1 MKSVIAA
8 NVKRI
13 IISKG
18 LKQNAV
24 ATKAGYNEK
33 TFSNM
38 MNSRKIITDVDV
50 IKIANALDVTPNE
63 LFKNDTDQK
72 GA

>member
-13 IISKG
+13 IMNKG